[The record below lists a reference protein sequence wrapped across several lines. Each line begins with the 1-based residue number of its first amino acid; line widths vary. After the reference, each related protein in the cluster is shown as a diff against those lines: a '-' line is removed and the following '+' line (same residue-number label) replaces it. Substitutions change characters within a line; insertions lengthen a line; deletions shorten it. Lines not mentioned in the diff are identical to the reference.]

1 MEFKTAKI
9 VYFYD
14 KIINSVL
21 SGKMAAINKTYDE
34 ECFLLLDVR
43 TINGEFI
50 GHRTVRTSELC
61 NTLDECIAK
70 KNSDNNAIINNYKN
84 QINSIEDLVR
94 FLYMH
99 PCNSAEEYTDWHASE
114 AAKQKALELLNII
127 L

>member
-1 MEFKTAKI
+1 MKFETAKL

-61 NTLDECIAK
+61 NTLDE
-70 KNSDNNAIINNYKN
+70 
-84 QINSIEDLVR
+84 
-94 FLYMH
+94 
-99 PCNSAEEYTDWHASE
+99 
-114 AAKQKALELLNII
+114 
-127 L
+127 